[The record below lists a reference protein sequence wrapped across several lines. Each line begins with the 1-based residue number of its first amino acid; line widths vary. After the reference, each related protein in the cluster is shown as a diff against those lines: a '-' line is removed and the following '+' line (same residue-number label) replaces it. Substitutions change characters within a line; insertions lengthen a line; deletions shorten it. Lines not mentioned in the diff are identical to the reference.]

1 MAITDDGSLCM
12 DGTLYSN
19 PTVDLANVNLLN
31 WKNTQTGYLLQVDSA
46 ASTGSTLS
54 LRVHTLN
61 GDVIGNL
68 VGGKTQLLAKCAGPV
83 DGNINIDAANQLF
96 TLAEQRQPA
105 TFPLSA
111 LTYNQLSGGSLK
123 RYYPAISL
131 LLTVTGENVQV
142 SGGVY
147 GRTPSSL
154 GKVADLVKQLSPTV
168 LSTAALAV
176 SGNMTFKQ
184 GNLPAI
190 ARSISINETVAMPL
204 STAYADLTRME
215 FTVRI
220 ANSTTIAGAAIAR
233 SYDLRFIFSRN

>member
-1 MAITDDGSLCM
+1 MN
-12 DGTLYSN
+12 GTLYSN

-54 LRVHTLN
+54 LRVQTLN

-83 DGNINIDAANQLF
+83 GGNINIDAANQLF

-105 TFPLSA
+105 TFPPSA
-111 LTYNQLSGGSLK
+111 LTNNQLSGGSLK
-123 RYYPAISL
+123 RYYPATSL
-131 LLTVTGENVQV
+131 LLTVTGENVRV

-147 GRTPSSL
+147 GSTPSLL

-190 ARSISINETVAMPL
+190 ARSIRINETVAMPL
-204 STAYADLTRME
+204 STANDDLTRLE

-233 SYDLRFIFSRN
+233 SYVLRFIYSRN